1 MFSGFGLL
9 MKKKQNKIGFEDVQ
23 NAIEQNKQCILINT
37 MPLDLQPNL
46 IQNTLP
52 SHDEER
58 VINDLIERFQFKE
71 KMIILYGKN
80 ATDTSIEQKYNQ
92 LINLG
97 FTKVFMYCG
106 GLFEW
111 LLLQDIYGFDEFPT
125 TQKVLDI
132 LKYKP
137 DKLIFV

>member
-9 MKKKQNKIGFEDVQ
+9 AKKKQNKIGFEDVKR
-23 NAIEQNKQCILINT
+23 AIEQNTQCVIINT
-37 MPLDLQPNL
+37 LPLDLQYCL

-52 SHDEER
+52 SQDEER
-58 VINDLIERFQFKE
+58 LINNLIDRFQFKE

-80 ATDTSIEQKYNQ
+80 ATDPCAEQKYNQ

-137 DKLIFV
+137 DKTAFV

>member
-9 MKKKQNKIGFEDVQ
+9 TKKKQNKIGFEDVQ
-23 NAIEQNKQCILINT
+23 TAVQQNKQCVIINT
-37 MPLDLQPNL
+37 LPLDLQYCL

-52 SHDEER
+52 SQDEER
-58 VINDLIERFQFKE
+58 VINDLIDRFQFKE
-71 KMIILYGKN
+71 KMIVLYGKN
-80 ATDTSIEQKYNQ
+80 ATDPQVEQKYNQ
-92 LINLG
+92 MVNLG

-137 DKLIFV
+137 DKTAFV